1 MNRGAPIGRLFFG
14 RNVQLIKAILFD
26 LDGTLV
32 NTGSLI
38 TKSFR
43 YTLKTVLGIEATDE
57 ELVAAVGTPLL
68 EQMERIA
75 RSHVVDQHDRP
86 VVALADRS
94 VLNPVEQHHITRV
107 DEVRNELMDVYTAR
121 CAAIHDEE
129 IAPYE
134 GVEEML
140 QELVRAGFPM
150 GVVTSKRR
158 RQAEPDLA
166 HFGLDKY
173 FELLL
178 CADDYPYHKPD
189 PRPLLHAMS
198 QLGELCAVEL
208 AVQECA
214 YIGDSPY
221 DVLASKAAGMKT
233 LAVSWGLFTEAQ
245 LIAEQPDVMVHHPRE
260 IGESLK
266 Q

>member
-1 MNRGAPIGRLFFG
+1 M
-14 RNVQLIKAILFD
+14 IKAVLFD

-32 NTGSLI
+32 NTGALI

-43 YTLKTVLGIEATDE
+43 YTLETVLGVEATDE

-86 VVALADRS
+86 VVALADRGT
-94 VLNPVEQHHITRV
+94 LNPVEQQYSTRV

-129 IAPYE
+129 IAPFE

-140 QELVRAGFPM
+140 QHLTQAGFPM

-189 PRPLLHAMS
+189 PRPLLHAMAN
-198 QLGELCAVEL
+198 LGELCALVL
-208 AVQECA
+208 TAADCA

-221 DVLASKAAGMKT
+221 DILASKAAGMKT
-233 LAVSWGLFTEAQ
+233 LAVSWGLFSETQ
-245 LIAEQPDVMVHHPRE
+245 LFAERPDIMVHHPRE
-260 IGESLK
+260 IGAFIR

>member
-1 MNRGAPIGRLFFG
+1 M
-14 RNVQLIKAILFD
+14 VKAILFD

-43 YTLKTVLGIEATDE
+43 YTLKTVLGVEATDK
-57 ELVAAVGTPLL
+57 ELIAAVGTPLL

-75 RSHVVDQHDRP
+75 RSHVVDQNDRP

-94 VLNPVEQHHITRV
+94 ALNPVAQQHSSRV
-107 DEVRNELMDVYTAR
+107 VEVRNELMDVYTTR

-129 IAPYE
+129 IASYE
-134 GVEEML
+134 GVEDML
-140 QELVRAGFPM
+140 QELTRAGFPM

-178 CADDYPYHKPD
+178 CADDYPHHKPD
-189 PRPLLHAMS
+189 PRPLLHAMT
-198 QLGELCAVEL
+198 QLGKLCAFEL
-208 AVQECA
+208 AASDCA

-221 DVLASKAAGMKT
+221 DVMASKAAGMKT
-233 LAVSWGLFTEAQ
+233 LAVSWGLFTETQ
-245 LIAEQPDVMVHHPRE
+245 LLAERPDGMVHHPRE
-260 IGESLK
+260 IGAFMR

>member
-1 MNRGAPIGRLFFG
+1 M
-14 RNVQLIKAILFD
+14 IKAILFD

-43 YTLKTVLGIEATDE
+43 YTLKTVLGVEATDE

-75 RSHVVDQHDRP
+75 RSHVVDQHERP

-94 VLNPVEQHHITRV
+94 VLNPVLQQHGSRV

-121 CAAIHDEE
+121 CAAIHDDE
-129 IAPYE
+129 ITSYE

-140 QELVRAGFPM
+140 QELTRAGFPM

-173 FELLL
+173 FKLLL

-189 PRPLLHAMS
+189 PRPLLQAMTN
-198 QLGELCAVEL
+198 LGELCALEL
-208 AVQECA
+208 TAQECA

-221 DVLASKAAGMKT
+221 DVLASRAAGMKT
-233 LAVSWGLFTEAQ
+233 LAVSWGLFTEMQ
-245 LIAEQPDVMVHHPRE
+245 LFAEHPDIMVHHPRE
-260 IGESLK
+260 IGAFIR